1 MATSNT
7 LFPGVAL
14 VTGAS
19 SGIGR
24 QIAISFAVEGCRKLA
39 LFDKDGNGLT
49 ETKNALE
56 SVAENAEV
64 HLFETDNLDADQV
77 FKSMSLAISQFGRID
92 YAVNCAGM
100 FYISSYVQLTESLG
114 IYGPTKPS
122 HNVTTAE
129 FDHVMHTNFRGL
141 WLCAREELNHMSA
154 QDVGVTHDG
163 RPGFRGSI
171 VNVGSNLGLVGK
183 PETPVYSA
191 SKAAITSLTRSD
203 AIDYAK
209 HQIRVNCVCPGVIET
224 PMTADVPE
232 DDPAV
237 QTAVMKRK
245 GTPQEVA
252 DAVLFLSSPKASFIQ
267 GTALSV
273 DGGYTIS

>member
-1 MATSNT
+1 MSERSIT

-14 VTGAS
+14 VTGAA
-19 SGIGR
+19 SGLNATKA
-24 QIAISFAVEGCRKLA
+24 AIKTASGDADSDVFVRH
-39 LFDKDGNGLT
+39 
-49 ETKNALE
+49 
-56 SVAENAEV
+56 V
-64 HLFETDNLDADQV
+64 DNLDTYEV
-77 FKSMSLAISQFGRID
+77 GKNMERAIRHFGRID
-92 YAVNCAGM
+92 YAVNCAG
-100 FYISSYVQLTESLG
+100 
-114 IYGPTKPS
+114 IYGPTKKS
-122 HNVTTAE
+122 HEANPEE
-129 FDHVMHTNFRGL
+129 FDHVIDTNFRGL
-141 WLCAREELNHMSA
+141 WLFAREELKYMIS

-183 PETPVYSA
+183 PETPMYSA
-191 SKAAITSLTRSD
+191 SKAAIISLTRSD

-209 HQIRVNCVCPGVIET
+209 CQIRVNCVCPGVIET
-224 PMTADVPE
+224 PMTANVPE

-252 DAVLFLSSPKASFIQ
+252 DAILFSSSPKASFIQ
-267 GTALSV
+267 GAALSV